1 MDLYFEEVITSEM
14 VGVRKPDPKIFAH
27 SLQIGNAKAEN
38 SVMIGDD
45 VDVDVIGAQNC
56 GMKGVFFNPLK
67 VAHEKKVDYEIASL
81 RELKS
86 IL

>member
-1 MDLYFEEVITSEM
+1 
-14 VGVRKPDPKIFAH
+14 
-27 SLQIGNAKAEN
+27 
-38 SVMIGDD
+38 MIGDD

-56 GMKGVFFNPLK
+56 GLKGVFFNPLK